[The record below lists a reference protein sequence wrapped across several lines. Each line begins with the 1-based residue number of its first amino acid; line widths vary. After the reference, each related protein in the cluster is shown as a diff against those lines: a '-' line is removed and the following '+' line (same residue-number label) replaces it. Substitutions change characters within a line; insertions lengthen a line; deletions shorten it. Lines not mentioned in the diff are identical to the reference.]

1 MIDTLGARIT
11 RLREQMGLSQAA
23 LAKRMHVSRSTV
35 QAWESGHTRPS
46 TDKLISLAKLLH
58 TSTDYLLDCEDEH
71 TICLDTYNNHEQELI
86 LRLLQYFD
94 ENPDP
99 NHKPVD
105 PAK

>member
-23 LAKRMHVSRSTV
+23 LAKRLHVSRSTV
-35 QAWESGHTRPS
+35 QSWESGHTRPC

-58 TSTDYLLDCEDEH
+58 TSTDYLLDCENEH
-71 TICLDTYNNHEQELI
+71 TICLDTYSSHEQELI

-99 NHKPVD
+99 DHKPVD

>member
-11 RLREQMGLSQAA
+11 RLREQAGLSQTE
-23 LAKRMHVSRSTV
+23 LAKRLHVSRSTV
-35 QAWESGHTRPS
+35 QSWESGHTCPC
-46 TDKLISLAKLLH
+46 TDKIAALSRLLH
-58 TSTDYLLDCEDEH
+58 TSTDYLLDCENEH
-71 TICLDTYNNHEQELI
+71 TICLDMYNDHEQALV

-99 NHKPVD
+99 DHKPFD